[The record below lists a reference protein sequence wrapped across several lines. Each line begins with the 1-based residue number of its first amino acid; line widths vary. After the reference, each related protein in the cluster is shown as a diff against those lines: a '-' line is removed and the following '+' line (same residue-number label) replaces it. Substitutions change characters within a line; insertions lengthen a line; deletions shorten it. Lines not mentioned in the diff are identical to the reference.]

1 MASSGNIGNNN
12 VNIRFS
18 IDGTDI
24 KTNGNRTLTS
34 TSGSWGTPLNM
45 AARTGK
51 WYIEYY
57 VNSGSSGRNV
67 MVVPTNRLKYNDG
80 DYGFPVTGDYGIIL
94 NSSGGIYNN
103 SDTSATQTVGSS
115 LATGDIMGVAMNLDA
130 SPKTL
135 QYYRNGTSIGTAENI
150 NASATGH
157 FTFMIM
163 GHNQS
168 TLTVNAGQD
177 SSFCG

>member
-12 VNIRFS
+12 VSIRLS

-24 KTNGNRTLTS
+24 KTNGNRTLTA

-67 MVVPTNRLKYNDG
+67 MVVPTNSAKYQQAN
-80 DYGFPVTGDYGIIL
+80 YNFPVAGDYGIIL
-94 NSSGGIYNN
+94 NSGGGVYNN
-103 SDTSATQTVGSS
+103 SATSATQTG
-115 LATGDIMGVAMNLDA
+115 LI
-130 SPKTL
+130 
-135 QYYRNGTSIGTAENI
+135 
-150 NASATGH
+150 
-157 FTFMIM
+157 
-163 GHNQS
+163 
-168 TLTVNAGQD
+168 
-177 SSFCG
+177 